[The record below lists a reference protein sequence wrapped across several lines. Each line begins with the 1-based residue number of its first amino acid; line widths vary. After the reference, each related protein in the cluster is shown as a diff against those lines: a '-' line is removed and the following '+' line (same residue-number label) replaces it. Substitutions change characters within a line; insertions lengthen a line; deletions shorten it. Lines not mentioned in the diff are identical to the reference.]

1 MLMKNQD
8 EMKAY
13 LAAEGAAVSCSL
25 SDFEL
30 FDGFSLSSTISSS
43 VFAEDAHL
51 LCSLCHYYIY
61 INQ

>member
-1 MLMKNQD
+1 MRMKHRN
-8 EMKAY
+8 EMEAY
-13 LAAEGAAVSCSL
+13 LAAEGTTVSSSL

>member
-1 MLMKNQD
+1 MPMKHRD
-8 EMKAY
+8 EIKVY
-13 LAAEGAAVSCSL
+13 LAAEGAAISSSL

-43 VFAEDAHL
+43 IFAEDAHL